1 MSKLNQLTNL
11 GQSIWLDYIRR
22 AFIDGGE
29 LQQLIDR
36 GIRGVTSNPT
46 IFEKAIAGSA
56 DYDSAMKELV
66 AAGKSDQEIYETLVI
81 EDIGR
86 AADLFRP
93 VYDATD
99 GYDGYVSLEVNPTLA
114 HDTDSTIEEGR
125 RLFATLHRPNVMIK
139 VPVTPQGIPAISQLI
154 SEGINVNVTLMFS
167 LDHYHRVAEAYLSG
181 LERLAASG
189 GDLKRVASVASFFIS
204 RVDTV
209 VDRALEQVGNQALQ
223 GKIAIANAKMVYQR
237 FQQIFSGDRW
247 EKLVQAGAR
256 VQRVLWAS
264 TGTKNPF
271 YPDTLYVDALIGAH
285 TVNTVPPATL
295 NAFLDHG
302 KVAAT
307 LETKAAEAKTQ
318 ISQLKNLGI
327 DLNAI
332 TEQLQQDGLASFADS
347 FEKLMTAIAEKQEKI
362 ATRKKD
368 FVTQMNGYQQ
378 WIDAALKKLKDE
390 QIVPRIWK
398 HDYSVWKSDPAEIS
412 NRLGWLH
419 SPEIMMDAVD
429 SITKFVDEIRAE
441 GFTHV
446 LLLGMGG
453 SSLAPEVFR
462 LTFGVKHGY
471 LDLQV
476 LDSTTPDAV
485 LTISRN
491 IDPAKTLF
499 IVSTKSGGTVET
511 ISFMKYFYNLT
522 LKKVGEQKIGHH
534 FIAIT
539 DPGSGLEAMAKE
551 LKFRKIFLND
561 PNIGGRYSALSYFGL
576 VPAGLIGVDLKKLLD
591 RAQTMVCNGE
601 GCNCPVH
608 GDNTAAQLGAVMGEL
623 AHQGRDKITLI
634 IASPIMSFGAW
645 AEQLIAES
653 TGKEDRGI
661 LPVAGESLLEPA
673 AYADDRLFVVM
684 KLDHDTTDDEKVAA
698 LKNAGHPVVTIHLK
712 DEYDLGGEFFRWE
725 MATAIAGYFLKIN
738 PFDQPTVEAAK
749 ILARQMV
756 AAYQEKGK
764 LPEPEPSFIYNNIA
778 IFSDGKAKNI
788 KDVFHENLEK
798 ALKAHPEKPRTYVAI
813 QAFVKPT
820 SETTAALQ
828 ELRTQIQMRYHLA
841 TTLGYGPRFL
851 HSTGQLHKGD
861 GSNGLFIQITADPK
875 NDVPIPDK
883 PGEAESTISFGVL
896 ALAQALG
903 DRQALIEAGRSVI
916 RFHLRPDILGGV
928 KTLTKGIK

>member
-22 AFIDGGE
+22 AFIDSGE

-56 DYDSAMKELV
+56 DYDHAMKELV

-114 HDTDSTIEEGR
+114 HDTDGTIEEGR

-139 VPVTPQGIPAISQLI
+139 VPATPQGIPAISQLI
-154 SEGINVNVTLMFS
+154 SEGVNVNVTLMFS
-167 LDHYHRVAEAYLSG
+167 LDHYHQVAEAYLSG

-189 GDLKRVASVASFFIS
+189 GDLKKVASVASFFIS
-204 RVDTV
+204 RVDTA
-209 VDRALEQVGNQALQ
+209 VDRALEQAGNQALQ
-223 GKIAIANAKMVYQR
+223 GMIAIANAKMVYQR
-237 FQQIFSGDRW
+237 FRQIFSGDRW
-247 EKLVQAGAR
+247 EKLAQAGAQ

-264 TGTKNPF
+264 TGAKNPL
-271 YPDTLYVDALIGAH
+271 YPDTLYVDALIGTH

-302 KVAAT
+302 HVAAT
-307 LETKAAEAKTQ
+307 IETEAAEAETR

-327 DLNAI
+327 DLTAV
-332 TEQLQQDGLASFADS
+332 TEQLQQDGVASFADS
-347 FEKLMTAIAEKQEKI
+347 FEKLMTAIAEKREKI
-362 ATRKKD
+362 AAGKKD

-378 WIDAALKKLKDE
+378 WIDAGLEKLKSE
-390 QIVPRIWK
+390 RIVQRIWE
-398 HDYSVWKSDPAEIS
+398 HDHTVWKAAPDEIS

-419 SPEIMMDAVD
+419 SPEIMMAAVD
-429 SITKFVDEIRAE
+429 SITQFVDEIRAE
-441 GFTHV
+441 GFTHA

-462 LTFGVKHGY
+462 LTFGVKQGY

-476 LDSTTPDAV
+476 LDSTTPDAA

-491 IDPAKTLF
+491 IDQAKTLF

-511 ISFMKYFYNLT
+511 ISFMKYFCNLT
-522 LKKVGEQKIGHH
+522 LKKVGEKKIGHH

-591 RAQTMVCNGE
+591 RAQTMACNSE

-623 AHQGRDKITLI
+623 AHQGRDKLTLI
-634 IASPIMSFGAW
+634 MSPPIAPFGVW

-653 TGKEDRGI
+653 TGKEGRGI

-684 KLDHDTTDDEKVAA
+684 KFDRDTPYNEKVAA
-698 LKNAGHPVVTIHLK
+698 LKNAGQPVVTIHLK

-738 PFDQPTVEAAK
+738 PFDQPNVEAAK
-749 ILARQMV
+749 VLARKMV
-756 AAYQEKGK
+756 DEYQKTGALPK
-764 LPEPEPSFIYNNIA
+764 LEPAFTEENMA
-778 IFSDGKAKNI
+778 
-788 KDVFHENLEK
+788 VFTEEK
-798 ALKAHPEKPRTYVAI
+798 ATDLQAVLRQFLSRNQDKEKRPYVAI
-813 QAFVKPT
+813 QAFIPPTAET
-820 SETTAALQ
+820 SEALQ
-828 ELRTQIQMRYHLA
+828 TFRTAIQKKYRVA
-841 TTLGYGPRFL
+841 TTVGYGPRFL

-861 GSNGLFIQITADPK
+861 GGNGLFIQITADPE
-875 NDVPIPDK
+875 NDTPIPDK
-883 PGEAESTISFGVL
+883 PGEAESRISFGVL
-896 ALAQALG
+896 ASAQALG
-903 DRQALIEAGRSVI
+903 DRQALLDAGRSVV
-916 RFHLRPDILGGV
+916 RFHLGPDILGGV
-928 KTLTKGIK
+928 KTLTKGVK

>member
-1 MSKLNQLTNL
+1 MSKLNQLTKL

-22 AFIDGGE
+22 AFIDSGE

-56 DYDSAMKELV
+56 DYDSALKELA
-66 AAGKSDQEIYETLVI
+66 AAGKSDQEIYEALVI

-99 GYDGYVSLEVNPTLA
+99 RQDGYVSLEVSPTLA
-114 HDTDSTIEEGR
+114 RDTEGTIDEGR
-125 RLFATLHRPNVMIK
+125 RLFSTLNRPNVMIK
-139 VPVTPQGIPAISQLI
+139 VPATPQGIPAITQLI

-167 LDHYHRVAEAYLSG
+167 LEHYEQVAEAYLAG
-181 LERLAASG
+181 LERLAVSG
-189 GDLKRVASVASFFIS
+189 GEVKKVASVASFFIS
-204 RVDTV
+204 RVDTA
-209 VDRALEQVGNQALQ
+209 VDRVLEQAGNQALQ

-247 EKLVQAGAR
+247 EKLAQAGAQ

-264 TGTKNPF
+264 TGTKNPL

-285 TVNTVPPATL
+285 TVNTAPPATL

-302 KVAAT
+302 KVSAT
-307 LETKAAEAKTQ
+307 IETETAQAETQ

-332 TEQLQQDGLASFADS
+332 TEQLQQDGVASFADS
-347 FEKLMTAIAEKQEKI
+347 FEKLMTAIAEKRVKI
-362 ATRKKD
+362 AAEKKD
-368 FVTQMNGYQQ
+368 FAAQMNGYQK
-378 WIDAALKKLKDE
+378 WVDAALEKLKDE
-390 QIVPRIWK
+390 QIIQRIWK
-398 HDYSVWKSDPAEIS
+398 HDHSVWKPDPDEIS

-429 SITKFVDEIRAE
+429 SIAQFVDEIRAE
-441 GFTHV
+441 GFTHA

-462 LTFGVKHGY
+462 LTFGVKKGY

-476 LDSTTPDAV
+476 LDSTTPGAV
-485 LTISRN
+485 LNISRN

-511 ISFMKYFYNLT
+511 IAFMKYFYNLT
-522 LKKVGEQKIGHH
+522 MKKVGEENIGNH

-539 DPGSGLEAMAKE
+539 DPNSGLEAMAKA

-591 RAQTMVCNGE
+591 RAQIMACNSE

-608 GDNTAAQLGAVMGEL
+608 GDNTPAQLGAVMGEL
-623 AHQGRDKITLI
+623 AHQGRDKLTLI
-634 IASPIMSFGAW
+634 MSPKIAPFGAW

-653 TGKEDRGI
+653 TGKEARGI
-661 LPVAGESLLEPA
+661 LPVDGESLLEPA
-673 AYADDRLFVVM
+673 EYGDDRLFVEM
-684 KLDHDTTDDEKVAA
+684 KFDQELTHDEKVAA
-698 LKNAGHPVVTIHLK
+698 LKNTGHPVVTLHLN
-712 DEYDLGGEFFRWE
+712 DEYDLSGEFFRWE

-738 PFDQPTVEAAK
+738 PFDQPNVEAAK
-749 ILARQMV
+749 VLARKMV
-756 AAYQEKGK
+756 DEYQKTGA
-764 LPEPEPSFIYNNIA
+764 LPELQPTVTVENIA
-778 IFSDGKAKNI
+778 
-788 KDVFHENLEK
+788 VFTEEK
-798 ALKAHPEKPRTYVAI
+798 APHLQAVLRQFLSRNQDKEKRPYVAI
-813 QAFVKPT
+813 QVFIPPT
-820 SETTAALQ
+820 AETGEALQ
-828 ELRTQIQMRYHLA
+828 TLRTAIQKKYRVA
-841 TTLGYGPRFL
+841 TTVGYGPRFL

-861 GSNGLFIQITADPK
+861 GGNGLFIQITSDFDQDA
-875 NDVPIPDK
+875 PIPDSA
-883 PGEAESTISFGVL
+883 GEEKSTMSFGVL

-903 DRQALIEAGRSVI
+903 DRQALIEAGRRVI
-916 RFHLRPDILGGV
+916 RFHLGQDIINGM
-928 KTLTKGIK
+928 KTITEAVE